1 MFSHGQQIELVYPTL
16 THILHI
22 NDAPRTVRQLYV
34 HRVRDLVREPL
45 TPSEFLR
52 RPYVARGRWLILASE
67 FAGERPKQFY
77 PSSAD
82 NFRAP
87 GTLRLA
93 LYEPGFDYPIRFLG
107 KQIEPT
113 PHDRRHLLRLIHR
126 VADTHDGYDLRIVAD
141 DLRITG

>member
-1 MFSHGQQIELVYPTL
+1 MFIHGQQIELIYPTI
-16 THILHI
+16 TDILRI
-22 NDAPRTVRQLYV
+22 ENAPRRIRQLYV

-45 TPSEFLR
+45 TPAEFAR

-77 PSSAD
+77 ASSSD

-93 LYEPGFDYPIRFLG
+93 LYEPGANRPHRILG

-113 PHDRRHLLRLIHR
+113 PYDRRYLLRLINQ
-126 VADTHDGYDLRIVAD
+126 VAEIHEGYELRILAGDLRIHA
-141 DLRITG
+141 